1 MNTEQTSQLQPPVRA
16 PRLSDQVS
24 TQLQAMIINQ
34 ALKPGDKLPS
44 ERELCELLHVSRTVV
59 REAVRVLVVK
69 GLLEV
74 RPGGGMVVRAPD
86 TTLVSELMSVMLRA
100 DSGDAVFSQVL
111 EVRRLLEVE
120 IAGLAAERRT
130 EADLQAIEAQL
141 QEMATYEADSARWS
155 AADVSFHAS
164 LAAAT
169 QNPLYSIL
177 LSSIVELLLEIRLT
191 GFSLPGTAQRALRYH
206 QAIYEAIKARDRE
219 GARKA
224 MFDHLNE
231 SEQTFTNALHN
242 MPASPLTPGA

>member
-1 MNTEQTSQLQPPVRA
+1 MKTEQTSQLQPPVRA

-141 QEMATYEADSARWS
+141 QEMATYEADPTRWS

-169 QNPLYSIL
+169 QNPLYPIL

-206 QAIYEAIKARDRE
+206 RAIYEAIEARNRE

-224 MFDHLNE
+224 MLDHLNE

-242 MPASPLTPGA
+242 MPTSPLTPDS